1 MNFKELYERLIST
14 ASTNVNAKADN
25 IIKAA
30 ANNVIGDE
38 YLKQYLINAVRDDN
52 NLADNPNTFKYY
64 PYSGFMGKAK
74 IFKVY
79 IKILFEKSENDGLYI
94 ILLKY
99 DLHSKKIIY
108 SADIIGEITFED
120 DDMIFKNTK
129 YCPHN
134 LKYLK
139 HVIEKENE
147 WFPVRLY
154 NDDAHERFGL
164 IADKNIE
171 ACNELL
177 QAILY
182 VLKQSYYL
190 EQIDKDI
197 NERLIQNAASGI
209 NKEANN
215 ISNKVFGASLGDMA
229 DEFRLILKDTL
240 KLDDKNEEY
249 WDNFPVKAGGVR
261 SYNTHRWTSRFR
273 WDFIQDNPYLLS
285 FFAWHLSTASKSKLY
300 DYMIGQDA
308 LTKYGLNGNICTYI
322 YYQPGHSDYLW
333 HVSSYFIPHD
343 EELIK
348 EHVTKV
354 KFVDFTIDKND
365 PTIKHLREYDDQ
377 RYEKMDDTWDP
388 SYKKMIEKRD
398 YAFVSKLGQ
407 IIKSSIPNIP
417 EYIEKAKSYIATN
430 YKDRYKKSSYI
441 FDPKTPEGII
451 EKTIYTKIPKEI
463 ASNDN
468 ISMFDAMSKLYNRS
482 IYVDDNGN
490 NYMFDYGMSE
500 HEECAANTPIIS
512 ATFKIPQ
519 IAKYNGQ
526 TYMTYKMD
534 KKTAIIDIDSSK
546 MNNNFLYINGIMT
559 PYGKAFIQELV
570 NTLFQLKDE
579 NDDLYDK
586 RLSFAESNKDNEDV
600 NEKIEDM

>member
-1 MNFKELYERLIST
+1 
-14 ASTNVNAKADN
+14 
-25 IIKAA
+25 
-30 ANNVIGDE
+30 
-38 YLKQYLINAVRDDN
+38 
-52 NLADNPNTFKYY
+52 
-64 PYSGFMGKAK
+64 
-74 IFKVY
+74 
-79 IKILFEKSENDGLYI
+79 
-94 ILLKY
+94 
-99 DLHSKKIIY
+99 
-108 SADIIGEITFED
+108 
-120 DDMIFKNTK
+120 
-129 YCPHN
+129 
-134 LKYLK
+134 
-139 HVIEKENE
+139 
-147 WFPVRLY
+147 
-154 NDDAHERFGL
+154 
-164 IADKNIE
+164 
-171 ACNELL
+171 
-177 QAILY
+177 
-182 VLKQSYYL
+182 
-190 EQIDKDI
+190 
-197 NERLIQNAASGI
+197 
-209 NKEANN
+209 
-215 ISNKVFGASLGDMA
+215 
-229 DEFRLILKDTL
+229 
-240 KLDDKNEEY
+240 
-249 WDNFPVKAGGVR
+249 
-261 SYNTHRWTSRFR
+261 
-273 WDFIQDNPYLLS
+273 
-285 FFAWHLSTASKSKLY
+285 
-300 DYMIGQDA
+300 
-308 LTKYGLNGNICTYI
+308 
-322 YYQPGHSDYLW
+322 
-333 HVSSYFIPHD
+333 
-343 EELIK
+343 
-348 EHVTKV
+348 
-354 KFVDFTIDKND
+354 
-365 PTIKHLREYDDQ
+365 
-377 RYEKMDDTWDP
+377 
-388 SYKKMIEKRD
+388 MIEKRD

-500 HEECAANTPIIS
+500 HEEGATNTPIIS

-600 NEKIEDM
+600 NKKIEDM